1 MRAFYK
7 KNKNKEILFFEIPL
21 LIESNLINFFDFII
35 LVVSPKK
42 LRLKRYKKNGGDEKM
57 FKLLDKGQM
66 SAKKKLKYSDYLIV
80 NNSSKSI
87 LKKRVNDI
95 IK

>member
-1 MRAFYK
+1 
-7 KNKNKEILFFEIPL
+7 
-21 LIESNLINFFDFII
+21 
-35 LVVSPKK
+35 
-42 LRLKRYKKNGGDEKM
+42 M

-66 SAKKKLKYSDYLIV
+66 PAKKKLKYSDYLIV

-87 LKKRVNDI
+87 LKKRVNGI

>member
-1 MRAFYK
+1 MLRSLELYDARK
-7 KNKNKEILFFEIPL
+7 VSKDSSILAVIT
-21 LIESNLINFFDFII
+21 FII